1 LDLEKNMIIKDDH
14 SIWCE
19 KYRPSTMETYIGNEH
34 LKSKVSIY
42 LESGDLPHL
51 LLYGRA
57 GTGKTT
63 LAKLLVKNIDCDYL
77 YINASDENNVDTV
90 RTKVKTFASTM
101 GFKDMKV
108 IILDECDYITPNAQA
123 ALRNLMETF
132 SKHCRFI
139 LTCNYVERIIDPIQS
154 RCQSF
159 QIIPPSKKEVAV
171 HLSNILKNEN
181 VTFKVDDIATIINGG
196 YPDIRKVINTSQRQV
211 VKGELKLDAQE
222 IILSD
227 YKLKLLKVIQT
238 KSKTRKEIFTEIRQ
252 ILADAK
258 VTDFADFFR
267 LLYDEVDTYGKG
279 HIAECILIIARYESS
294 DTHVVDKE
302 INAMAMLI
310 ELLGVIT

>member
-1 LDLEKNMIIKDDH
+1 MIIKEDH

-19 KYRPSTMETYIGNEH
+19 KYRPSSLDTYIGNQH

-51 LLYGRA
+51 LLYGKP

-63 LAKLLVKNIDCDYL
+63 HAKLLVKNIECDYL

-90 RTKVKTFASTM
+90 RTKIKTFASTI
-101 GFKDMKV
+101 GFKDLKIV
-108 IILDECDYITPNAQA
+108 ILDECDYITPNAQA

-132 SKHCRFI
+132 SRHCRFI

-159 QIIPPSKKEVAV
+159 QIIPPSKKEVAI

-196 YPDIRKVINTSQRQV
+196 YPDIRKIINTSQRQV
-211 VKGELKLDAQE
+211 INTVLELDEQE

-267 LLYDEVDTYGKG
+267 LLYDEVDSYGKG
-279 HIAECILIIARYESS
+279 HIAECILIIAKYESS
-294 DTHVVDKE
+294 DVHVVDKE

>member
-1 LDLEKNMIIKDDH
+1 MITREDH
-14 SIWCE
+14 GLWVE
-19 KYRPSTMETYIGNEH
+19 KYRPSSLDTYIGNQH

-51 LLYGRA
+51 LLYGKA

-63 LAKLLVKNIDCDYL
+63 LAKILVKNIECDYL

-90 RTKVKTFASTM
+90 RTKIKTFASTI
-101 GFKDMKV
+101 GFKDLKIV
-108 IILDECDYITPNAQA
+108 ILDECDYITPNAQA

-132 SKHCRFI
+132 SRHCRFI

-159 QIIPPSKKEVAV
+159 QIVPPSKKEVAI

-196 YPDIRKVINTSQRQV
+196 YPDIRKIINTSQRQV
-211 VKGELKLDAQE
+211 INNVLEFDEQE

-267 LLYDEVDTYGKG
+267 LLYDEVDTYGTG
-279 HIAECILIIARYESS
+279 HIAECILIIAKYELS
-294 DTHVVDKE
+294 DVHVVDKE

>member
-1 LDLEKNMIIKDDH
+1 MITREDH
-14 SIWCE
+14 GLWVE
-19 KYRPSTMETYIGNEH
+19 KYRPSSLDTYIGNKH

-63 LAKLLVKNIDCDYL
+63 LAKLLVKNIECDYL

-101 GFKDMKV
+101 GFKDMKI

-132 SKHCRFI
+132 SRHCRFI

-159 QIIPPSKKEVAV
+159 QIVPPSKKEVAI

-196 YPDIRKVINTSQRQV
+196 YPDIRKIINTSQRQV
-211 VKGELKLDAQE
+211 INNVLEFDEQE

-267 LLYDEVDTYGKG
+267 LLYDEVDSYGKG
-279 HIAECILIIARYESS
+279 HIAECILIIAKYESS
-294 DTHVVDKE
+294 DAHVVDKE